1 MKLLLATARM
11 YLILTILTGVIY
23 PALVT
28 VLSAAAFPAQAG
40 GSLVRV
46 DGQVVGSALLA
57 QAAPGRGYFQP
68 RPSATGYNPL
78 PSGGS
83 NQGPTSAALQTA
95 VQTRR
100 TEIEAAYHLSPA
112 DDIPADL
119 LFASGSGLDPHLSP
133 AAARLQLDR
142 VAAERNLPDSQRAQL
157 AALVDRAIEPPQ
169 WGWLGEARVNVLL
182 LNLAVD
188 DIYGKPSP

>member
-1 MKLLLATARM
+1 MLLV
-11 YLILTILTGVIY
+11 LTILTGGIY

-28 VLSAAAFPAQAG
+28 AIAAIAFPVQTG
-40 GSLVRV
+40 GSLLKIEGR
-46 DGQVVGSALLA
+46 VVGSALLA

-100 TEIEAAYHLSPA
+100 TEIESACPLPPA
-112 DDIPADL
+112 TAIPAEL
-119 LFASGSGLDPHLSP
+119 LFASGSGLDPHL
-133 AAARLQLDR
+133 AR
-142 VAAERNLPDSQRAQL
+142 
-157 AALVDRAIEPPQ
+157 PPFIC
-169 WGWLGEARVNVLL
+169 N
-182 LNLAVD
+182 
-188 DIYGKPSP
+188 